1 MGASEAQK
9 KATKKYLGSMA
20 EIKIRLK
27 PEEKARWAEA
37 AEAQCKSLQRFII
50 DAVEAAIR
58 EKEPEA

>member
-27 PEEKARWAEA
+27 PEDKTRLAEA
-37 AEAQCKSLQRFII
+37 AEAQGKSMQRFIL
-50 DAVEAAIR
+50 DAIEDAIN
-58 EKEPEA
+58 KYPED